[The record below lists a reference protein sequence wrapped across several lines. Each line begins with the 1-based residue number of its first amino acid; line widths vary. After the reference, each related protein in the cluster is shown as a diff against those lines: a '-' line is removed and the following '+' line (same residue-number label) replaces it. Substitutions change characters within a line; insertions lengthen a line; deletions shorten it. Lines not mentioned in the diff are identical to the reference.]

1 MITFMK
7 NTDIEKCGAA
17 QYSSPRTE
25 AIELMAENR
34 ILEGSNG
41 LQDVITNNLID
52 EGV

>member
-1 MITFMK
+1 MNMR
-7 NTDIEKCGAA
+7 NTEKQKWGGVR

-41 LQDVITNNLID
+41 LQAIITNDLID

>member
-1 MITFMK
+1 MK
-7 NTDIEKCGAA
+7 NSTLQKMGGGK
-17 QYSSPRTE
+17 YLSPRTE

-41 LQDVITNNLID
+41 LQDVITNSLID

>member
-1 MITFMK
+1 MK
-7 NTDIEKCGAA
+7 HTEMKKWEGVL
-17 QYSSPRTE
+17 QYVSPRTE
-25 AIELMAENR
+25 TIELMAENR